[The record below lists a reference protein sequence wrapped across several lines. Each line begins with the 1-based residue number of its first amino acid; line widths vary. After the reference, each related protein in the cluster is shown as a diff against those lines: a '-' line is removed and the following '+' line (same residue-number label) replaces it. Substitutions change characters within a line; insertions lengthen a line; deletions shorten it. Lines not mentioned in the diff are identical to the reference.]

1 MQSSKDNLI
10 AHKYAEALAELRQG
24 ETVIE
29 DLEKVRDTFLESKEL
44 TSFFSNPSYQE
55 EDKAKVLKKIFE
67 SKVQKEVLNTLL
79 LLLEKRRINLAPLL
93 AANYKEIFYAK
104 ENIELAEIS
113 SATKLSD
120 TELNEIKAQL
130 EASFKKKVELS
141 NSVDESLI
149 AGLKIQ
155 ISDKVIDSSLKTK
168 IKQLKDTVL
177 G

>member
-29 DLEKVRDTFLESKEL
+29 DLEKVREVFLESKEL
-44 TSFFSNPSYQE
+44 VSFLNDPSYQ
-55 EDKAKVLKKIFE
+55 KAEKTKVLRKIFE
-67 SKVQKEVLNTLL
+67 AKVQKEVLNTLL

-104 ENIELAEIS
+104 ENIELAQIS

-120 TELNEIKAQL
+120 SELNEIKTQL
-130 EASFKKKVELS
+130 EASFKKKVEISTNL
-141 NSVDESLI
+141 DESLI
-149 AGLKIQ
+149 AGLKIN
-155 ISDKVIDSSLKTK
+155 IANKVIDSSLKAK
-168 IKQLKDTVL
+168 IKQLKDLVL